1 MKDMA
6 KKEYKHFILK
16 YVLPLLG
23 INYNNNLKETDEVP
37 NNEFIFQKEGQLY
50 FSTHTRTLYK
60 ITCTHKI
67 SNDDL
72 SLARSVITTFFVVS
86 EYNMEY
92 KGKNI
97 NYISE
102 LQRKTNYEW
111 AVQRGICSW
120 MMGGVNEKAENF
132 LKILEKWSVQTYEGK
147 KVTFGFLI
155 NPEAISDFNNNYGSF
170 MDVLK
175 DDFSAVFT
183 DCIHS
188 VIELD
193 SNCNFCR
200 YLSITEFDHIEK
212 CELSNRLPIRFANII
227 QKYVSGATVGIFLL
241 ANGDIILSKNREIK
255 FVKRNLKWLNFSYN
269 SFKNVLKE
277 FAQKNNISNEL
288 IESIYASTLDVS
300 FAHTGGIISIVK
312 DIKLLTQGGTEPILN
327 KCDYLSRNVTCE
339 VVEKHFKKA
348 NEKYIKK
355 NKKYLVINDDEI
367 KKRLLKRMFL
377 TSLINDSN
385 FIKMD
390 RKLKC
395 DLISLDGACILN
407 KLGNICSFGAII
419 KNDSGSSGGG
429 RGAAS
434 KKLSRYGMAIK
445 ISTDGYV
452 ELYLDGRLKY
462 MIK

>member
-1 MKDMA
+1 MKVEA
-6 KKEYKHFILK
+6 KNEYKNFILK
-16 YVLPLLG
+16 YILPILG
-23 INYNNNLKETDEVP
+23 INQNNNLKEIDEAP
-37 NNEFIFQKEGQLY
+37 NNKYIFQKEDYLY
-50 FSTHTRTLYK
+50 FSTHVRTLYK
-60 ITCTHKI
+60 IKCTHTI
-67 SNDDL
+67 SKDDL
-72 SLARSVITTFFVVS
+72 SLARSIIQTFFVVS
-86 EYNMEY
+86 EYNMDY

-97 NYISE
+97 NYVST
-102 LQRKTNYEW
+102 LQKKTNYEW

-120 MMGGVNEKAENF
+120 MMGGVNEDTEKF

-155 NPEAISDFNNNYGSF
+155 NPEASSKFNNSYGKF
-170 MDVLK
+170 VDVLR

-188 VIELD
+188 VMELD

-200 YLSITEFDHIEK
+200 YLSITETGSIEK

-227 QKYVSGATVGIFLL
+227 KKYVSGKTVGIFLL
-241 ANGDIILSKNREIK
+241 ANGDIILSKNQEIK

-269 SFKNVLKE
+269 SFKNALKG
-277 FAQKNNISNEL
+277 FAQKNNISNKL

-312 DIKLLTQGGTEPILN
+312 DIGMLTSGDDPILS
-327 KCDYLSRNVTCE
+327 KCDYLDSEITCQ
-339 VVEKHFKKA
+339 
-348 NEKYIKK
+348 NIEKYFAETNKNYKK
-355 NKKYLVINDDEI
+355 ENKRYLVVNQDEI

-377 TSLINDSN
+377 TNLIGDLN
-385 FIKMD
+385 FIEMD

-407 KLGNICSFGAII
+407 KSGDVCSFGAII

-445 ISTDGYV
+445 VSTDGYI
-452 ELYLDGRLKY
+452 ELYLDGKPKY
-462 MIK
+462 TIK